1 MQGDKALN
9 FTKPY
14 ELRLGV
20 RRSGYAL
27 IAFFFIFLPIAQV
40 IVQ

>member
-20 RRSGYAL
+20 TRSGERGFSHCERDADERRCV
-27 IAFFFIFLPIAQV
+27 A
-40 IVQ
+40 